1 MTSLN
6 RTSQLLYGLTALFV
20 AAQPATAQ
28 STLDDLVAAGL
39 KQNLGLRQERLAFD
53 RSEAAVDEARGR
65 YLPSAA
71 LSARY
76 TRVDGNV
83 LNIGSLI
90 NPAYG
95 ALNRLTSSNAFPTN
109 VDVRLPLTQE
119 TSVRV
124 AQPIFQPAVVAA
136 HRIASRLRDAQ
147 GAQRDAAVRE
157 TAMRLRVG
165 YLQLAMA
172 RKALEI
178 WDATLVVVTEQVR
191 VTEALAAQGKVA
203 PDAVFR
209 ARAERSDVEQ
219 RRSAAAEDAEAA
231 RRALNFLLDRPL
243 EAPIAVIDDAALGIA
258 DLPSLDVTLSSA
270 RAGREELRQ
279 LEWSRQAAD
288 GARQLAMGNFLP
300 TVSVAVDYGIQGNK
314 YDFRGS
320 NTYTNASVVA
330 SWNLFNGMQ
339 DAAKVSQ
346 ASLDERRLAAQGEQ
360 AANGINLE
368 VRQAWAA
375 VDLARRAITSA
386 GDRVAS
392 ARKSYE
398 LVEKRY
404 AQGMAPML
412 EVLDARNA
420 LTSAS
425 LNRILTE
432 TDYRVRR
439 VQLDRAAALYPRTLP

>member
-1 MTSLN
+1 
-6 RTSQLLYGLTALFV
+6 V
-20 AAQPATAQ
+20 A
-28 STLDDLVAAGL
+28 
-39 KQNLGLRQERLAFD
+39 
-53 RSEAAVDEARGR
+53 
-65 YLPSAA
+65 
-71 LSARY
+71 
-76 TRVDGNV
+76 GNV

-95 ALNRLTSSNAFPTN
+95 ALNQLTGTNAFPTN

-119 TSVRV
+119 TSVRI
-124 AQPIFQPAVVAA
+124 AQPIFQPAVASA

-147 GAQRDAAVRE
+147 GAQRDAAERE
-157 TAMRLRVG
+157 TAMKLRVG

-191 VTEALAAQGKVA
+191 VTEALAVQGKVA
-203 PDAVFR
+203 ADAVFR
-209 ARAERSDVEQ
+209 ARSERSDVEQ
-219 RRSAAAEDAEAA
+219 RRAAAAEDAESA
-231 RRALNFLLDRPL
+231 RRSLNFLLDRPL
-243 EAPIAVIDDAALGIA
+243 ESSVAVIADSALGIGEM
-258 DLPSLDVTLSSA
+258 PSLEVAMSSA

-288 GARQLAMGNFLP
+288 GARQLAIGNFLP

-320 NTYTNASVVA
+320 NTFTNASVVA
-330 SWNLFNGMQ
+330 SWNLFNGTQ
-339 DAAKVSQ
+339 DAAKLSQ
-346 ASLDERRLAAQGEQ
+346 ASLDERRLAAQSEQ
-360 AANGINLE
+360 AAQGVALE

-375 VDLARRAITSA
+375 ADLARRAITTA
-386 GDRVAS
+386 GDRVA
-392 ARKSYE
+392 AAKKSYE
-398 LVEKRY
+398 LVDKRY

-412 EVLDARNA
+412 ELLDARNA